1 LLKGGTSQGRTK
13 GAVDIYSSFR
23 EGHYSPS
30 IGLERKE
37 WEILFR
43 EFVASGVVVKS
54 EPDGN

>member
-1 LLKGGTSQGRTK
+1 V
-13 GAVDIYSSFR
+13 VDIYSSFR